1 MTHFCYIN
9 VYDVRIGTIHIVG
22 FIMITMFK
30 KDKKK
35 WSPSCVISD
44 KTSSRLA
51 QSTPDFFFVYQFEN
65 NSALILEMKKQVA
78 EDSLKL
84 FLYLCWPFF
93 IFFHFCIINQ
103 RQLGS
108 GVPKSLQK
116 PHRNFKRLLR
126 KWFGSY
132 LQTNCFTYFSINQQN
147 IC

>member
-1 MTHFCYIN
+1 M
-9 VYDVRIGTIHIVG
+9 RIGTIYVVG

-84 FLYLCWPFF
+84 FLYLC
-93 IFFHFCIINQ
+93 
-103 RQLGS
+103 
-108 GVPKSLQK
+108 
-116 PHRNFKRLLR
+116 
-126 KWFGSY
+126 
-132 LQTNCFTYFSINQQN
+132 
-147 IC
+147 